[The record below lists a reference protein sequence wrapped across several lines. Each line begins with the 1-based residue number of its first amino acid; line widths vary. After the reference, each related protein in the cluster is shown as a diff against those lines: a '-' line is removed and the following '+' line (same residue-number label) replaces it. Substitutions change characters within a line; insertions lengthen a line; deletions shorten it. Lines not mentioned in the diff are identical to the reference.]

1 MPVCIFSLYIH
12 RESES
17 GRGRENGH
25 KRNRDLINPN
35 DPWEIIAK
43 KIFFS
48 SCDFSGAV
56 ILLWCPGEIIKNINL
71 SKDKYLMVWN
81 IYGLYGP
88 REKWARGIKPKL
100 HKRRCIKY
108 DEYELNF
115 THFLI
120 RQEHCF
126 SCDYFLFIWLI
137 PFTWSES
144 RGSKP
149 LSPFS

>member
-43 KIFFS
+43 ETFFC

-88 REKWARGIKPKL
+88 REKWARGINQ
-100 HKRRCIKY
+100 
-108 DEYELNF
+108 NF
-115 THFLI
+115 TKEGLLSMMNMNWTLLTFWSVWNI
-120 RQEHCF
+120 CF
-126 SCDYFLFIWLI
+126 SCDYFIFIWLI
-137 PFTWSES
+137 PFTWSER

>member
-1 MPVCIFSLYIH
+1 
-12 RESES
+12 
-17 GRGRENGH
+17 
-25 KRNRDLINPN
+25 
-35 DPWEIIAK
+35 
-43 KIFFS
+43 
-48 SCDFSGAV
+48 
-56 ILLWCPGEIIKNINL
+56 
-71 SKDKYLMVWN
+71 MVWN

-149 LSPFS
+149 LSPFCRWHLLCYFWVLIIFLMSSGHTLVLVLIFVQPTMASKVYTYQTYKHHENSNLFTG